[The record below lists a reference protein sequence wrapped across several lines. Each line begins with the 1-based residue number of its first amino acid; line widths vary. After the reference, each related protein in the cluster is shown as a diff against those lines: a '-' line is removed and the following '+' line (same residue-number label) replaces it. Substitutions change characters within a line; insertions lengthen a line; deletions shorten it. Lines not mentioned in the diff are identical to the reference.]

1 MSANKGVKMMFFDD
15 RLDERKMKILR
26 AIINDYID
34 TAEPIGSRTIA
45 RKHELGLSSATI
57 RNEMADLED
66 MGYLDQPHTSS
77 GRIPSDKG
85 YRLYV
90 DHLMK
95 LSELTHEEIQSIKD
109 ALEIKINELSQL
121 IRQTSVVMSN
131 ITKYTSI
138 AISPQLRRSTLKAVQ
153 VVPIAKGKAL
163 VIVVVNAGV
172 VRNML
177 VKIQDSITPDQLI
190 RISNLLNEKLTGL
203 NVEQINRSLIRDI
216 NKQMFIHNDTLMP
229 ILDGVAECIEQIDN
243 AEIFLDG
250 TTHIF
255 NYPEFKDVEK
265 ARGFLNVLE
274 KKKIV
279 RELLNDISNNEINI
293 HIGNENTIDEIK
305 DCTLLTTT
313 YNFGDMV
320 VGSIGII
327 GPTRM
332 DYSRVISAMNYIRKK
347 MNIEIN
353 KLFGENVE
361 DS

>member
-1 MSANKGVKMMFFDD
+1 MFFDD

-26 AIINDYID
+26 AIVNDYID

-90 DHLMK
+90 DHLME
-95 LSELTHEEIQSIKD
+95 LSELTQEEIQSIKN

-121 IRQTSVVMSN
+121 IRQTSLVMSN

-138 AISPQLRRSTLKAVQ
+138 AISPQLKRSILKAVQ
-153 VVPIAKGKAL
+153 VVPIEKGKAL
-163 VIVVVNAGV
+163 VIAVVNAGV
-172 VRNML
+172 VRNAL
-177 VKIQDSITPDQLI
+177 VKIQESITPDQLI
-190 RISNLLNEKLTGL
+190 RISNFLNEKLTGL
-203 NVEQINRSLIRDI
+203 NIEQINRSLIMDI
-216 NKQMFIHNDTLMP
+216 KNQFYIHDDTLIP

-243 AEIFLDG
+243 AEVFLDG

-255 NYPEFKDVEK
+255 NYPEFKDIEK
-265 ARGFLNVLE
+265 AKGFLNVLE
-274 KKKIV
+274 KKRVI
-279 RELLNDISNNEINI
+279 RELLSDVSDDEINI
-293 HIGNENTIDEIK
+293 HIGTENTIDEIK
-305 DCTLLTTT
+305 DCTLLTTS
-313 YNFGDMV
+313 YHIGDTV

-332 DYSRVISAMNYIRKK
+332 DYSRVISAMDYIRKK
-347 MNIEIN
+347 MDKQIN
-353 KLFGENVE
+353 KLFGINIE
-361 DS
+361 DN